1 VTTDAHSREQERF
14 WTLARPL
21 LQRAGVTRST
31 MMGFPCLR
39 LDGDFFASCD
49 HRSGELVV
57 KLNEQRARALVDTG
71 KAEPFAP
78 NGRRFREW
86 VTVPHQRHRNW
97 QPLLEEALELAVARR
112 STPRKTR
119 RKGDGRGTDSAR
131 K

>member
-1 VTTDAHSREQERF
+1 VTAGADSPEQARF

-57 KLNEQRARALVDTG
+57 KLNEQRARALVDAG

-86 VTVPHQRHRNW
+86 VTVPHQRHRSW
-97 QPLLEEALELAVARR
+97 QPLLEEALELAAARR
-112 STPRKTR
+112 STPRTTQR
-119 RKGDGRGTDSAR
+119 VRDGRRADGAR
-131 K
+131 E